1 MKVTPKSHMEHESA
15 WETDMKTAFFH
26 EKHFTHPCAELG
38 WSITVKSIQKVDSF
52 GQVFNLELATIEFY
66 RIIAL
71 DLSPKTREE
80 TLKIYENYIN
90 HR

>member
-15 WETDMKTAFFH
+15 RETDMKTAFFH

-66 RIIAL
+66 RII
-71 DLSPKTREE
+71 DLSPKKREKE
-80 TLKIYENYIN
+80 L
-90 HR
+90 